1 MSASNQQIDEA
12 KNDEA
17 QSSLSVEE
25 EKREEFTKQLF
36 LYLQKSPS
44 MVADEPIEKRGI
56 NKIQI
61 DHVIDVMVNS
71 KKKAKNYYKFK

>member
-12 KNDEA
+12 QNDEA
-17 QSSLSVEE
+17 QSSSSVEE

-44 MVADEPIEKRGI
+44 MASDEPIEKRGI

-61 DHVIDVMVNS
+61 DHVIDLLVN
-71 KKKAKNYYKFK
+71 

>member
-12 KNDEA
+12 QNDEA
-17 QSSLSVEE
+17 QSSSSVEE

-44 MVADEPIEKRGI
+44 MASDEPIEKRGI

-61 DHVIDVMVNS
+61 DHVIDLLVNS